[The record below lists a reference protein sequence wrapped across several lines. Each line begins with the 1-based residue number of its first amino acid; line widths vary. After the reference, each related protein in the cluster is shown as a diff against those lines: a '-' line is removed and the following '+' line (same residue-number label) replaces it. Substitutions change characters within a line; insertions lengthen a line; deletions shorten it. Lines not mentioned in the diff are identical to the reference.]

1 MKEISLI
8 KHAKGALGLRVF
20 GLGPNLKPTNG
31 LIKLQKLLDNNAFW
45 AKDRTINDLKK
56 CLANSDVVI
65 SLWVGKEIV
74 GFGRALTDGIY
85 RGVLW
90 DIVID
95 QNHQGK
101 GFGTLIVKNLLSS
114 KKIKNTKELSFLEAE
129 LITGKTHQIRKH
141 CYELGF
147 PIVGDKKYFFSVS
160 VNRATK
166 FFCIIVSSIC
176 IPTVLGSKPIL
187 TPSPKIDPLL
197 TQLVTKI
204 NNIMRNFLIIF

>member
-8 KHAKGALGLRVF
+8 KHSKGAIGLRVF

-31 LIKLQKLLDNNAFW
+31 LNKLQRLLERNAFW
-45 AKDRTINDLKK
+45 AKNRTINDLKK
-56 CLANSDVVI
+56 CLAKSDVII
-65 SLWVGKEIV
+65 SLWVGNEIV

-114 KKIKNTKELSFLEAE
+114 KEIKNTKKLYLMTTNKQLFYSQFNFEE
-129 LITGKTHQIRKH
+129 
-141 CYELGF
+141 
-147 PIVGDKKYFFSVS
+147 
-160 VNRATK
+160 
-166 FFCIIVSSIC
+166 VSSQN
-176 IPTVLGSKPIL
+176 
-187 TPSPKIDPLL
+187 LL
-197 TQLVTKI
+197 I
-204 NNIMRNFLIIF
+204 REI

>member
-1 MKEISLI
+1 MKTVFLV
-8 KHAKGALGLRVF
+8 KHSKGALGLRFF

-31 LIKLQKLLDNNAFW
+31 LIKLQTMLDNNTVW
-45 AKDRTINDLKK
+45 AKNRTINVLKK

-114 KKIKNTKELSFLEAE
+114 KKIKNTKKLYLMTTNKKLFYSQFDFKEVTSQNL
-129 LITGKTHQIRKH
+129 LIREI
-141 CYELGF
+141 
-147 PIVGDKKYFFSVS
+147 
-160 VNRATK
+160 
-166 FFCIIVSSIC
+166 
-176 IPTVLGSKPIL
+176 
-187 TPSPKIDPLL
+187 
-197 TQLVTKI
+197 
-204 NNIMRNFLIIF
+204 